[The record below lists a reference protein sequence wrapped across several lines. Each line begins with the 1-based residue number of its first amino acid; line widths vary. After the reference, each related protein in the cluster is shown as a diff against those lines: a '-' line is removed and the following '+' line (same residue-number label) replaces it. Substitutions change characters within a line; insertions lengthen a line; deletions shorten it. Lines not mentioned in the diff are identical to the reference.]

1 MTPFLALILG
11 TLGMAA
17 MASGVIIFIIKY
29 QNKVTLHAKEKEHI
43 LSRHEIEILK
53 ASIHGEEIERNRI
66 AQELHDDIA
75 ATLAISKMFFYKS
88 QENQPLS
95 EHLNKGIDILEESIE
110 KIRLLSTQLSANLID
125 NKGLIDSIHSYT
137 ERLAFTLDISILIDQ
152 NKSSS
157 ILDAENQIH
166 VFRIFQELLNNTI
179 KYAKPSSIQ
188 LAIYP
193 ETDIILK
200 LEHNGHGL
208 IQNEFEHL
216 IKRANGN
223 GLANIHQRARL
234 LNAHILFYQNNQN
247 TFGILIRKF

>member
-11 TLGMAA
+11 TLGMAT

-29 QNKVTLHAKEKEHI
+29 QNKVTLHTKEKENI

-75 ATLAISKMFFYKS
+75 ATLAISKMFFYKT

-95 EHLNKGIDILEESIE
+95 EYLNKGIDILEESIE

-125 NKGLIDSIHSYT
+125 NRGLIDSIQSYT
-137 ERLAFTLDISILIDQ
+137 ERLAVALDISLLIDQ
-152 NKSSS
+152 NKPSSL
-157 ILDAENQIH
+157 LDAENQIH

-188 LAIYP
+188 LSMYP
-193 ETDIILK
+193 ETDTILK
-200 LEHNGHGL
+200 LEHNGQGL
-208 IQNEFEHL
+208 TQNEFEHL
-216 IKRANGN
+216 IKQANGN

-234 LNAHILFYQNNQN
+234 LNALILFYQNNQN